1 MSKSISNFQT
11 TMRMNMKVIQL
22 ERPCNWMWYL

>member
-11 TMRMNMKVIQL
+11 TMRTNMKVIQL
-22 ERPCNWMWYL
+22 ERPCNWMWCL